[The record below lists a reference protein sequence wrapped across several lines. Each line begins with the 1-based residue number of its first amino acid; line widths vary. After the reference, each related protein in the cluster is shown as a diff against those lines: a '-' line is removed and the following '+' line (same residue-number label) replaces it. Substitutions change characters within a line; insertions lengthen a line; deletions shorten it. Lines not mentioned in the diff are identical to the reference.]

1 MRVTSPMSE
10 SVFLPE
16 GIFFTGFPCWEALP
30 KSFCSVQLHDNFNI
44 DMHYLFKLYR
54 LHILVICY
62 WNISCGNQYKCS
74 VVSDCWME
82 SLLKCLTTHVHKE
95 MLYRLAKPTF
105 LLKVSALLAP
115 HFQFHFTADAV
126 CTAMKI
132 QALQKLCP
140 LAPKHGALSF
150 LRLAF
155 LCGINRGVLHIHL

>member
-1 MRVTSPMSE
+1 MGVTSLMSE

-30 KSFCSVQLHDNFNI
+30 KSFCSVQLHDNFTI

-54 LHILVICY
+54 LHILVICS

-74 VVSDCWME
+74 LVSDYWME

-115 HFQFHFTADAV
+115 HFQFNFTADAV
-126 CTAMKI
+126 HSPMKNS
-132 QALQKLCP
+132 ATTETLP
-140 LAPKHGALSF
+140 LSSQTWSF
-150 LRLAF
+150 ILLYV
-155 LCGINRGVLHIHL
+155 GIFMWNK